1 MCTRCHLQP
10 SDNLRTNGGV
20 QIICTCT
27 ARAACTPS
35 PSSAHHLVTLVKLCQ
50 CAKFCVASSTFPK
63 IRGSPVKKMSPPLAR
78 AARIHLG
85 TGTPQ
90 CRAQDITHLP
100 GKFQVYW
107 SIQMASS
114 TDQTRQCTEG
124 VQIGCACIA
133 RASCTP
139 AQFLGQH
146 LVALVEIHQCA
157 KFGVASS
164 TFP

>member
-1 MCTRCHLQP
+1 M
-10 SDNLRTNGGV
+10 
-20 QIICTCT
+20 QIVCACS

-35 PSSAHHLVTLVKLCQ
+35 PCFAHHLAALVKQCQ
-50 CAKFCVASSTFPK
+50 YTNFCVASLTFPK

-85 TGTPQ
+85 AGTPQ
-90 CRAQDITHLP
+90 GMAQGITHLP
-100 GKFQVYW
+100 GKFHAYW

-139 AQFLGQH
+139 AQFYGQH
-146 LVALVEIHQCA
+146 LVALVEFHPTA